1 MSAFY
6 PPSYSF
12 TGINFNSG
20 FFTTPTTGLTETQAN
35 DIYLRKTTPDTAS
48 ALETFTGGIKTD
60 TINATNPA
68 NILTLGTLSASTTVS
83 SNLQVDVAINTP
95 SLYTYFVDVEN
106 IATPLSLTIG
116 DTFCTAIDIGAVAKP
131 TNIKGALNNTG
142 QIFPNGGLDTAAGS
156 ALNIGT
162 TASKTGAINIGTG
175 ASRTGVIH
183 IGDGNSVSG
192 GIHIGNGTSASNN
205 VNILN
210 GATSTGSVN
219 IGNNTSGT
227 ITIGGTGAMT
237 LKGAITASTSLTST
251 GLITANGGL
260 TMGTGKNIT
269 LQPNSGYVVPET
281 TTWSQIGSIKV
292 GTISASGTT
301 IISGTSNIGN
311 ITLGAGVWIIN
322 AYCGVSPAG
331 ITTDNLGIRYSI
343 NTTSAVLSTTYL
355 LMGSEGTTYTTIS
368 NLPTIAGTAII
379 SNTASTTY
387 YLNATIAYTIGSCT
401 LGTVSHWNAVRIA

>member
-6 PPSYSF
+6 PPYYSF

-35 DIYLRKTTPDTAS
+35 AIYLRKTTPDTAS

-60 TINATNPA
+60 TIDATNPA
-68 NILTLGTLSASTTVS
+68 NIITIGASSASTTVS

-95 SLYTYFVDVEN
+95 SLSTNYVDVEN
-106 IATPLSLTIG
+106 IATPGILTIG
-116 DTFCTAIDIGAVAKP
+116 EDFCTSIDIGAVAKP
-131 TNIKGALNNTG
+131 TNIKGALNTTGITTATG

-175 ASRTGVIH
+175 ASRTGIIH

-192 GIHIGNGTSASNN
+192 AIHIGNGTSASNN

-227 ITIGGTGAMT
+227 IIIGGTGAMT
-237 LKGAITASTSLTST
+237 LNGSTITMNQPITPSYTVTSSIPSSSQVGYSSTYLSGASFTTSATVYTTENAASWTPIR
-251 GLITANGGL
+251 GV
-260 TMGTGKNIT
+260 
-269 LQPNSGYVVPET
+269 YFFEVY
-281 TTWSQIGSIKV
+281 
-292 GTISASGTT
+292 GTISTGSVTYL
-301 IISGTSNIGN
+301 NIGLSQTSA
-311 ITLGAGVWIIN
+311 TLS
-322 AYCGVSPAG
+322 SPLMQSFQSNSN
-331 ITTDNLGIRYSI
+331 TQNFRFTCVYKVI
-343 NTTSAVLSTTYL
+343 NTTTMYL
-355 LMGSEGTTYTTIS
+355 ASITNIASVSLTGLTVTYT
-368 NLPTIAGTAII
+368 
-379 SNTASTTY
+379 
-387 YLNATIAYTIGSCT
+387 
-401 LGTVSHWNAVRIA
+401 RIA